1 MQILVVARSEKQAQ
15 YFLRD
20 MQKEYI
26 LDWYNPDYN
35 AAMGQQSVIG
45 LRDANVLGVDAYIME
60 NEFEDDEDIVED
72 FLANIEKRTKP
83 DDSFFLY
90 EGSAS

>member
-35 AAMGQQSVIG
+35 AAMGQQSV
-45 LRDANVLGVDAYIME
+45 LL
-60 NEFEDDEDIVED
+60 
-72 FLANIEKRTKP
+72 
-83 DDSFFLY
+83 
-90 EGSAS
+90 SASAMPTSWVLMRTVWRTSLKMMRIS